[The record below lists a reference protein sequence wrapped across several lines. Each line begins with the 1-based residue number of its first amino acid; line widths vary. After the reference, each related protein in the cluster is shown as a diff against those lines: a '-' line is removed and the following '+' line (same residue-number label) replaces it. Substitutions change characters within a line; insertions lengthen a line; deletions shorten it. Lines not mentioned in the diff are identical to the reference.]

1 MPIPLAVIAGG
12 AALGSALL
20 GKRSADKATKAN
32 QDALD
37 FEKQKWEMGAPFRER
52 GTAMLNQEVDPEAL
66 SAIFADPGNPYA
78 ANNAY
83 RSPMRAMGGAM
94 QTAGRSAVPRGAIE
108 STGSGLGPAPM
119 DIAPE
124 MGAQRARM
132 ATFAQM
138 MARPR
143 RGR

>member
-37 FEKQKWEMGAPFRER
+37 FDKQKWEMGAPFRER

-83 RSPMRAMGGAM
+83 RSPMRSMSAPMS
-94 QTAGRSAVPRGAIE
+94 AGRSAVPRGAIE